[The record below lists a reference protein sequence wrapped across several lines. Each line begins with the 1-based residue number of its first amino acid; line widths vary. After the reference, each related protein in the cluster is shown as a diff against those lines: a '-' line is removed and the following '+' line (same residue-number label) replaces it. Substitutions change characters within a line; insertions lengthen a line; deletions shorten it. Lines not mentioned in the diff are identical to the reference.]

1 MTRARWS
8 SIGCSNEHVGE
19 LAKFVKRRYRI
30 AHPSGTVFFNDRA
43 SIDTEMSEM
52 MREVANIQQHMRPIS

>member
-1 MTRARWS
+1 
-8 SIGCSNEHVGE
+8 
-19 LAKFVKRRYRI
+19 
-30 AHPSGTVFFNDRA
+30 VFFNDRA